1 MVGDASE
8 KLCVWLKKNA
18 NGQKIADV
26 MNYYYDCDEQ
36 TITCVTNEFM
46 RLYANTLITSI
57 DLLDDLVK
65 NEAFNEY
72 QRMQI
77 DRIRKAAFEEGRLM
91 EFRIQNSILRNLDN
105 SDNE

>member
-1 MVGDASE
+1 ME
-8 KLCVWLKKNA
+8 
-18 NGQKIADV
+18 
-26 MNYYYDCDEQ
+26 M
-36 TITCVTNEFM
+36 
-46 RLYANTLITSI
+46 
-57 DLLDDLVK
+57 LDDLVR

-91 EFRIQNSILRNLDN
+91 EFRIQNRVIRNLDN

>member
-1 MVGDASE
+1 MP
-8 KLCVWLKKNA
+8 N
-18 NGQKIADV
+18 
-26 MNYYYDCDEQ
+26 
-36 TITCVTNEFM
+36 TITSMEM
-46 RLYANTLITSI
+46 
-57 DLLDDLVK
+57 LDDLVR

-91 EFRIQNSILRNLDN
+91 ELRIQNSVLRNLDN

>member
-1 MVGDASE
+1 ME
-8 KLCVWLKKNA
+8 
-18 NGQKIADV
+18 
-26 MNYYYDCDEQ
+26 M
-36 TITCVTNEFM
+36 
-46 RLYANTLITSI
+46 
-57 DLLDDLVK
+57 LDDLVR

-91 EFRIQNSILRNLDN
+91 ELRIQNSVLRNLDN